1 MNKFF
6 AVVFAGAS
14 ISLSIVCSAI
24 ALSSAEVNEIAKGV
38 TVRIKSSASSGSGV
52 LIRKNGGLYTVLTA
66 AHVLSPRE
74 TYEVLLTDGQ
84 HYPLKAS
91 TIQRHAQADLA
102 IAQFSST
109 KVYRTATIGDP
120 NTLEEGAPVFVAGY
134 PAQTEALT
142 ESIYSFTKGEMTA
155 KASRPFKDGYGLVYT
170 NITLPGMSGGPVFN
184 ASGQLV
190 GIHGRADAKAQLQDE
205 QVNPKIYIKSG
216 VNLGIPVTPLFALIP
231 KTQLAIATAAATQTQ
246 PAINQTLVN
255 DLRAQ
260 SGFRK
265 RQRDY
270 TGAISAMDQAI
281 RLDPNNIELYEERGV
296 LYMLMQDYLSAAVD
310 FNQTVQINPNFAEG
324 YYNRAYAYFRS
335 GSRDEAIASYEKAAE
350 LFKAQGKTQQYKA
363 TQDELKGFKR

>member
-1 MNKFF
+1 MNRFF
-6 AVVFAGAS
+6 AVVFAGAGV
-14 ISLSIVCSAI
+14 SLSVVCSAI

-38 TVRIKSSASSGSGV
+38 TVRIKSTTSSGSGV
-52 LIRKNGGLYTVLTA
+52 LIRKNGSLYTVLTA

-74 TYEVLLTDGQ
+74 TYEVLLADGQ
-84 HYPLKAS
+84 HYPLKTD
-91 TIQRHAQADLA
+91 TIRKHAQADLA
-102 IAQFSST
+102 IAQFAST
-109 KVYRTATIGDP
+109 KTYRTITIGNP
-120 NTLEEGAPVFVAGY
+120 NALEEGAPIFVAGY

-155 KASRPFKDGYGLVYT
+155 KASRPFKDGYALVYT
-170 NITLPGMSGGPVFN
+170 NTTLPGMSGGPVFN

-190 GIHGRADAKAQLQDE
+190 GIHGRADAKAQFQDE
-205 QVNPKIYIKSG
+205 QVNPKIYVKSG

-231 KTQLAIATAAATQTQ
+231 KTQLAIAPTVVTPSQ
-246 PAINQTLVN
+246 PAINQALVN

-324 YYNRAYAYFRS
+324 YYNRAYAYYRS
-335 GSRDEAIASYEKAAE
+335 GSRDEAISSYQKAAE
-350 LFKAQGKTQQYKA
+350 LFKSQGKTQQYKA
-363 TQDELKGFKR
+363 TQAELKGFKR